1 MRAQSDGM
9 VAFAQLNVIVADMSA
24 TLAFY
29 RRLGLTVELPM
40 PSHASAVTAD
50 GVRLEFDSVESE
62 ATWSAAAIAPTAGSV
77 VLGFTVEDR
86 AAVDAVFDDLVAA
99 GARALT
105 VPYDA
110 FWGSRYA
117 IVADPDGNPVAL
129 MSPADPAL
137 ESWPPNVPPMVR
149 TPDE

>member
-1 MRAQSDGM
+1 M
-9 VAFAQLNVIVADMSA
+9 VAFAQVNVIVADMSA

-50 GVRLEFDSVESE
+50 GVRLEFDTVESE
-62 ATWSAAAIAPTAGSV
+62 ATWSAAAIAPAAGGT
-77 VLGFTVEDR
+77 VLGFALDDR
-86 AAVDAVFDDLVAA
+86 AAVDAAFADLVAE

-129 MSPADPAL
+129 MSPADPTF
-137 ESWPPNVPPMVR
+137 ENWPPQVPPMVR